1 MQKNDFKIVP
11 KKGKKGIFKKSNHII
26 FGLSFVAAAI
36 YDKKLCFFDC

>member
-11 KKGKKGIFKKSNHII
+11 KKGKKEIFKKFNHII

-36 YDKKLCFFDC
+36 CDKKLCFFDC

>member
-11 KKGKKGIFKKSNHII
+11 KKEKKGILKKFDHII

-36 YDKKLCFFDC
+36 CDKKLCFFDW

>member
-11 KKGKKGIFKKSNHII
+11 KGIFKKFDHII

-36 YDKKLCFFDC
+36 CDKKLCFF